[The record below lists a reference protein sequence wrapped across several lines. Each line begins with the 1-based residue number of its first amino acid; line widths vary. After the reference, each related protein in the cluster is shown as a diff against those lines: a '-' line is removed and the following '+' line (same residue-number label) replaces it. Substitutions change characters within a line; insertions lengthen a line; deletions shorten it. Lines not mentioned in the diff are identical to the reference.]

1 MSAYDLLLFA
11 HVLGAFALIAGTTAL
26 APFALGVG
34 AGLLDRTAV
43 LRTAVIG
50 AAASTLGGTLTL
62 VFGLW
67 LVANRDYKFLRLW
80 IIGALVLWAISGYS
94 NTRVAAAARGERD
107 GEPLS
112 VNLRALWA
120 ADAIG
125 AVVILVLM
133 VFKPGH

>member
-1 MSAYDLLLFA
+1 VSGYELLLFV

-34 AGLLDRTAV
+34 AGLLERASV
-43 LRTAVIG
+43 LRIAVVG
-50 AAASTLGGTLTL
+50 AAASALGGALTL

-67 LVANRDYKFLRLW
+67 LVADRDYRLLRLW
-80 IIGALVLWAISGYS
+80 VLGALALWAVSGYA

-107 GEPLS
+107 AKPVA
-112 VNLRALWA
+112 VNLKALWA

-125 AVVILVLM
+125 AVLILVLM
-133 VFKPGH
+133 IWKPGH

>member
-11 HVLGAFALIAGTTAL
+11 HVFGAFALIAGTTAL
-26 APFALGVG
+26 APFALGTG
-34 AGLLDRTAV
+34 AALLERPAV

-67 LVANRDYKFLRLW
+67 LVANRDYAFLRLW
-80 IIGALVLWAISGYS
+80 IVGALVLWAISGYS

-125 AVVILVLM
+125 AIVILLLM
-133 VFKPGH
+133 VYKPGH